1 MPFYFFFGALGLII
15 GAFATWFFL
24 AEHPFESP
32 ETPGGPVD
40 DAEASLLAS
49 QMTDEGTP
57 IDEIGVERLLALH
70 GAYLD
75 GRYRQAI
82 AAREAAA
89 KAEAVEAAG
98 SADAPAT
105 AEPAGLTDSTPEAGA

>member
-1 MPFYFFFGALGLII
+1 MPFYFFFGAMGLII

-57 IDEIGVERLLALH
+57 MDEVAVGRLLALH

-75 GRYRQAI
+75 GRYRQTI

-89 KAEAVEAAG
+89 AAEKTEPVGSEAAG
-98 SADAPAT
+98 RGDAA
-105 AEPAGLTDSTPEAGA
+105 PEAGSR

>member
-1 MPFYFFFGALGLII
+1 MPFYFFFGAFGLII
-15 GAFATWFFL
+15 GALIAWFFL

-40 DAEASLLAS
+40 EAEATLLAG
-49 QMTDEGTP
+49 QMTDEGMP
-57 IDEIGVERLLALH
+57 MDETAVARMLELH

-75 GRYRQAI
+75 GRYREAL

-89 KAEAVEAAG
+89 KAEAAKAAQAVKAAG
-98 SADAPAT
+98 PADT
-105 AEPAGLTDSTPEAGA
+105 TPESQG